1 MKLHYK
7 AAIEQ
12 TEQVQIDVA
21 WNLLVQKP
29 RGERQKSTDH
39 LIDTNE

>member
-12 TEQVQIDVA
+12 TEQVQIDVT

-29 RGERQKSTDH
+29 HGERQKS
-39 LIDTNE
+39 IGRIITNE